1 LDVDEEPEAQADPDA
16 LSATFASLGKALQVA
31 RNRLLDRSLTNKLIS
46 TNVASERARQVRVT
60 DRRSDDV
67 FKLLRAGRAA
77 TFAAT
82 VRPRANAG
90 AEDGDPPS
98 ELPELVAGAV
108 PETGGLGGKDDQLP
122 AARLTP
128 DALQKRL
135 TSLLYEGKTL
145 EEEQGVSVLFLAL
158 GFLEWREAKQSEIAR
173 FAPLVLQPVELVRE
187 GARDRFKLR
196 ARQDDLYTNVSLQAW
211 LDEQFDIELPDL
223 PEGDDWQPSAYL
235 AEVEAAIGTRPGWA
249 VRPNEIVLGFF
260 SFSKFLM
267 WRDLDPENWPDA
279 SVLSEN
285 DLLKRILL
293 RDDEESRDE
302 PLVGP
307 DDRIDEVFKPSELV
321 HITDADSSQAIAIQ
335 EAMAGKNLIIQGP
348 PGTGKSQTITNII
361 AGAVKRGKSVL
372 FVAEKMAA
380 LEVVHQRLVDR
391 KLSAMCLELHSRKSS
406 KSQVIEQIRQARA
419 APSRPDWPSGAMR
432 DLEETQ
438 VGLRDYSDR
447 MHTREGEGF
456 TPFDLIGRMSL
467 VKSRGAPAPTFAL
480 PAAADWARE
489 RVETENR
496 RAVQFGE
503 RLAEAGAPCSHPWR
517 GVGCRVPDFL
527 EQERLRPLVTALT
540 SAVDRLGEVV
550 GLARAALAAT
560 CDDDAHGLVIWGD
573 ALAHLAGRPSEAD
586 ALLGGDTLLPIAE
599 PLGTLADGGE
609 RLLAIRARLT
619 DKVRPDAW
627 TTDWSSARRTIA
639 GQGRALFRMLSG
651 KYRDAVAELRGA
663 WIGDLPKR
671 HDERVNALDD
681 LIDGV
686 RLAGLVERAGSSLGL
701 ALGAL
706 WAGEKT
712 DWTLL
717 RHVLAWLEDSKQ
729 FEPDLQLGEPDRLTD
744 IKFAADLC
752 SELRAALAEVAERL
766 SALAKAVDLDE
777 AIAFD
782 GQTRSQLK
790 ILDLEAISARWR
802 DGFGEIVQWPPMRDD
817 LAWLRDLGA
826 GQLAALAFDGD
837 VSGAEVADVLLLAVY
852 EAMWTRVRERHPEI
866 PGADGDG
873 LHKLVSRFRKA
884 DIDRIRMAADEV
896 GRAHVDGRPAGSAG
910 AVGILDDETRKV
922 RNLKPVRKLMEQA
935 GNAVQAFKPVFMMSP
950 LSVAQY
956 LPPGLIRF
964 DMLVMDEASQIRP
977 EDALGAI
984 ARCDQV
990 VVVGDDK
997 QLPPTNF
1004 FNRMI
1009 NDTDEDEDDD
1019 DGMPDGALRR
1029 APLKDIES
1037 ILGLCSRFP
1046 ERMLRWHYRSE
1057 HPGLIAI
1064 SNRRFYRG
1072 QLLLPPSTIAG
1083 ITDGSTGL
1091 IFHKGAEGG
1100 YDRGRTRQNEI
1111 EAEEVAQAVLRH
1123 ARECPELSL
1132 GIGTFSVAQRDAI
1145 RDRLDRLCS
1154 LHPELD
1160 DFVRGRAVSA
1170 AAEKGTGEA
1179 ERREPVFV
1187 KNLENIQGDERDV
1200 IFISVGYGK
1209 DRDGRFIQSFGPVGA
1224 QGGERRLNVLIT
1236 RARKRCE
1243 VFSSIVAEDI
1253 TFDGVGKP
1261 GVAALKEFLKL
1272 AKDGVIDTATPT
1284 DKSFDSDFE
1293 EAVAHEI
1300 RAMGYDFHPQVGTAG
1315 FFVDLGVLDPANPQK
1330 YVLGVEC
1337 DGAAY
1342 HSSRYARDRDR
1353 LRQMILER
1361 RGWKMHR
1368 IWSTD
1373 WFYRKDREVAKLK
1386 DAIEAAL
1393 AGRTLPTASNT
1404 YDFEP
1409 FEQKE
1414 LDLSEESSAFA
1425 GAGEDADEDAPPFR
1439 GGVLRPYEFATFRV
1453 RVHKDDPSQ
1462 LYDGQLAEI
1471 VERIVTI
1478 EQPIHEE
1485 EVGRR
1490 LARVCGLQ
1498 RAGSRIQAAA
1508 TRGLVYAR
1516 TKKKLV
1522 ADGRFWTVEAGAET
1536 DPRSRANLVSAEPV
1550 RKPELIAGR
1559 ELAAAARIAL
1569 RQNLALSDEELVTE
1583 TARLIG
1589 LARVGEYVREAIED
1603 AIEGYLDDDL
1613 ERDHLD
1619 RLKLKV

>member
-1 LDVDEEPEAQADPDA
+1 MVPSDVDEIGPQDASLDQPGGQPGSEPEAQAEPDA
-16 LSATFASLGKALQVA
+16 LSATFASLGKALQAA

-46 TNVASERARQVRVT
+46 TNVASERARQVRVL

-82 VRPRANAG
+82 VRPRGNAE
-90 AEDGDPPS
+90 AEDGDPPD
-98 ELPELVAGAV
+98 ELPELVSGTAR
-108 PETGGLGGKDDQLP
+108 EIGGLGGREDQLP

-135 TSLLYEGKTL
+135 TSLLYEGKTI

-187 GARDRFKLR
+187 GGARDRFKLR
-196 ARQDDLYTNVSLQAW
+196 ARQEDLYTNVSLQAW
-211 LDEQFDIELPDL
+211 LDEQFGIELPDL
-223 PEGDDWQPSAYL
+223 PEGDDLQPSAYF
-235 AEVEAAIGTRPGWA
+235 ADVEAAIGNRPGWA

-267 WRDLDPENWPDA
+267 WRDLNPENWPDA

-293 RDDEESRDE
+293 RDDEEPADD

-307 DDRIDEVFKPSELV
+307 DERIDEVFKPSELI

-335 EAMAGKNLIIQGP
+335 EAMAGKNLVIQGP

-419 APSRPDWPSGAMR
+419 APSRPAWPSGSMR

-438 VGLRDYSDR
+438 VGLREFSDR
-447 MHTREGEGF
+447 MHARESEGF
-456 TPFDLIGRMSL
+456 TPFELIGRMSL
-467 VKSRGAPAPTFAL
+467 VKSRGAPAPTFTL
-480 PAAADWARE
+480 PASADWPRE
-489 RVETENR
+489 RLEAENR
-496 RAVQFGE
+496 RAMQFGE
-503 RLAEAGAPCSHPWR
+503 RLADAGVPCAHPWR
-517 GVGCRVPDFL
+517 GVGCPAPDFL
-527 EQERLRPLVTALT
+527 EQERLRPLVTTLA
-540 SAVDRLGEVV
+540 SAVEHLGQVV
-550 GLARAALAAT
+550 GRARTALAAT
-560 CDDDAHGLVIWGD
+560 SEDNAHGLIVWAD
-573 ALAHLAGRPSEAD
+573 ALAHIAGRPKAAD
-586 ALLGGDTLLPIAE
+586 ALLGGDTLLRIAE
-599 PLGTLADGGE
+599 PLGTLADDGE
-609 RLLAIRARLT
+609 RLLTIRARLT

-627 TTDWSSARRTIA
+627 ATDWSATRRMIA
-639 GQGRALFRMLSG
+639 GQGRSLFRIFSRE
-651 KYRDAVAELRGA
+651 YRDAVAALRGA

-671 HDERVNALDD
+671 HDERVKALDD

-686 RLAGLVERAGSSLGL
+686 RLAELVEQAGPSLGA
-701 ALGAL
+701 ALGPI
-706 WAGEKT
+706 WVGENT
-712 DWTLL
+712 DWALL
-717 RHVLAWLEDSKQ
+717 RLVLVWLSVSKR
-729 FEPDLQLGEPDRLTD
+729 FEPDLRLRDPARLIDVKVAAELCGEM
-744 IKFAADLC
+744 
-752 SELRAALAEVAERL
+752 RAALTEVDERL
-766 SALAKAVDLDE
+766 SALTKAVDLDE
-777 AIAFD
+777 TIAFG

-790 ILDLEAISARWR
+790 LQDLEAITARWL
-802 DGFGEIVQWPPMRDD
+802 DGFGKIVQWPPIRDD
-817 LAWLRDLGA
+817 LSWLRGLGA
-826 GQLAALAFDGD
+826 GQLAAQVFDGR
-837 VSGAEVADVLLLAVY
+837 VSGTEVADVLLLAVY
-852 EAMWTRVRERHPEI
+852 EAMWARVRERHPEI
-866 PGADGDG
+866 PRADGDE
-873 LHKLVSRFRKA
+873 LHKLVDRFRKA
-884 DIDRIRMAADEV
+884 DLDRIRMAADEV

-910 AVGILDDETRKV
+910 PVGILDDETRKS
-922 RNLKPVRKLMEQA
+922 RNLKPVRKLMELA

-964 DMLVMDEASQIRP
+964 DILVIDEASQIRP

-1009 NDTDEDEDDD
+1009 NDTDEEEDD
-1019 DGMPDGALRR
+1019 DGMPDGVPRR

-1037 ILGLCSRFP
+1037 ILSLCSRFP

-1064 SNRRFYRG
+1064 SNRRFYRD

-1111 EAEEVAQAVLRH
+1111 EAEEVTQAVLRH

-1154 LHPELD
+1154 LHTELD
-1160 DFVRGRAVSA
+1160 DFVRVGPA
-1170 AAEKGTGEA
+1170 AGASEKGGAGEK

-1209 DRDGRFIQSFGPVGA
+1209 DRDGRFYQSFGPVGA

-1272 AKDGVIDTATPT
+1272 AKDGFIDTANPT
-1284 DKSFDSDFE
+1284 GKSFDSDFE
-1293 EAVAHEI
+1293 EAVAYEI
-1300 RAMGYDFHPQVGTAG
+1300 RALGYDFHPQVGTAG
-1315 FFVDLGVLDPANPQK
+1315 FFVDLGVIDPVNPQK

-1373 WFYRKDREVAKLK
+1373 WFYRRDREVAKLK
-1386 DAIEAAL
+1386 EAIEAAL
-1393 AGRTLPTASNT
+1393 AGRAVSTAANT
-1404 YDFEP
+1404 YDFKP
-1409 FEQKE
+1409 FEQG
-1414 LDLSEESSAFA
+1414 DS
-1425 GAGEDADEDAPPFR
+1425 
-1439 GGVLRPYEFATFRV
+1439 T
-1453 RVHKDDPSQ
+1453 
-1462 LYDGQLAEI
+1462 
-1471 VERIVTI
+1471 
-1478 EQPIHEE
+1478 
-1485 EVGRR
+1485 
-1490 LARVCGLQ
+1490 
-1498 RAGSRIQAAA
+1498 
-1508 TRGLVYAR
+1508 
-1516 TKKKLV
+1516 
-1522 ADGRFWTVEAGAET
+1522 
-1536 DPRSRANLVSAEPV
+1536 
-1550 RKPELIAGR
+1550 
-1559 ELAAAARIAL
+1559 
-1569 RQNLALSDEELVTE
+1569 
-1583 TARLIG
+1583 
-1589 LARVGEYVREAIED
+1589 
-1603 AIEGYLDDDL
+1603 
-1613 ERDHLD
+1613 
-1619 RLKLKV
+1619 